1 MKNYLK
7 SVNTVNVKDLTE
19 KGWNI
24 HQTSRNR
31 VAKTITPK
39 ALKYLGKNFPTDNGI
54 ILDVG
59 CSLGETTRELA
70 RKYQNHLILFHL
82 LWWNL

>member
-7 SVNTVNVKDLTE
+7 SVNTLDIKDLAKRE
-19 KGWNI
+19 GWNI

-54 ILDVG
+54 ILDIG

-70 RKYQNHLILFHL
+70 RRYQNHQIIGIDISEK
-82 LWWNL
+82 